1 VSTTDLKVSVTASI
15 GTQERHWMPPPQF
28 WPTIVGAFC
37 RFSRNLQDP
46 VIDVPLS
53 PIAATSRS
61 EGHHHG

>member
-1 VSTTDLKVSVTASI
+1 
-15 GTQERHWMPPPQF
+15 MPPPQF
-28 WPTIVGAFC
+28 WPMIVRAFC